1 MSKKKTSLKN
11 KPFPLRDIAL
21 VGLLIFNFYLL
32 NEIAMLKGEMSQHEH
47 QNIWGSEKYAL
58 NTHTHTGSD
67 VSLKINKY
75 NLPLYESLD
84 EQIKKIQ
91 SSLDILSDNQIYI
104 KSDISELENEI
115 SYLRIRR

>member
-47 QNIWGSEKYAL
+47 QNIWGSEKYASKL
-58 NTHTHTGSD
+58 HTHTGSD
-67 VSLKINKY
+67 VSLKLKKY

-91 SSLDILSDNQIYI
+91 SSLDNLSDNQAYI
-104 KSDISELENEI
+104 QDDIIQLKGDVR
-115 SYLRIRR
+115 YLRIRR